1 MNLNALGTAFGFALS
16 LLVAALTIFR
26 QRRFEVADI
35 GAFAAAFLSGTNL
48 PAAVY
53 LCTYAFSPDPPSTH
67 TKLQGLEKYISF
79 AGLAL
84 LLVSLVSLWAL
95 CKKAYELPIANT
107 TNKGGDGSDGLT
119 TRTS

>member
-1 MNLNALGTAFGFALS
+1 VNLNALGTAVGFALS
-16 LLVAALTIFR
+16 LAIVALTIIR

-53 LCTYAFSPDPPSTH
+53 LCTYAFAPDPPSAH

-95 CKKAYELPIANT
+95 CKKAYDLPAEAT
-107 TNKGGDGSDGLT
+107 VDGEARPPQT
-119 TRTS
+119 A